1 MRVYRLSGEFN
12 RTYPTREA
20 ANDALGILL
29 ERQELHSLDIKEVEI
44 DECEI
49 DTSDGVTFWRRLLSN
64 LPSNRT
70 CYTTEKGIRTRHKS
84 NSAIDTR

>member
-44 DECEI
+44 DEGEI
-49 DTSDGVTFWRRLLSN
+49 DTPDGVSFWRRLLSN
-64 LPSNRT
+64 LPSNRSTGTSHNKLST
-70 CYTTEKGIRTRHKS
+70 C
-84 NSAIDTR
+84 

>member
-1 MRVYRLSGEFN
+1 MIVYRLSGEFN

-44 DECEI
+44 D
-49 DTSDGVTFWRRLLSN
+49 TPDGVALWRRLLSN
-64 LPSNRT
+64 LPNNPST
-70 CYTTEKGIRTRHKS
+70 GASHSKLTRVS
-84 NSAIDTR
+84 RYWR